1 MNKLDRKLLRDL
13 AGMKGQALAI
23 VLVIAAGIAVFVMS
37 MCAYASLEYGQQA
50 FYRDYRF
57 ADVFCQLRR
66 CPDSMISRIE
76 SIPGVSTVEARL
88 VFDVLLDVPNMV
100 EPATARL
107 ISVPDRGENRLN
119 QIHISLGRMLEP
131 GRDGEV
137 VVSEMFAEAHQFV
150 PGDQVSAV
158 INGKIQH
165 LTIVGIALSPE
176 FVIQIQSGS
185 ILPDKK
191 RYGIFWMNQREL
203 EAAFDMSG
211 AFNNVSLKLAYD
223 APIQDVIV
231 QVDDLLERYGSLA
244 RTVAATIS
252 LTSSSV
258 TN

>member
-131 GRDGEV
+131 GAMAKSWSRRC
-137 VVSEMFAEAHQFV
+137 S
-150 PGDQVSAV
+150 PKR
-158 INGKIQH
+158 INSYR
-165 LTIVGIALSPE
+165 GIRCQPSLMAR
-176 FVIQIQSGS
+176 FS
-185 ILPDKK
+185 I
-191 RYGIFWMNQREL
+191 
-203 EAAFDMSG
+203 
-211 AFNNVSLKLAYD
+211 
-223 APIQDVIV
+223 
-231 QVDDLLERYGSLA
+231 
-244 RTVAATIS
+244 
-252 LTSSSV
+252 
-258 TN
+258 